1 MGKREEK
8 QEHINWATWSMKCRG
23 EGEKKGGASMKQFG
37 GRGKAVH
44 SQATPHIAMHR
55 HPTRPPHHNPTAPAF
70 KDKPNPPWPPA
81 LRRRSSACN
90 LLWKEDTADEQRPKE
105 KARFDRFRLH

>member
-1 MGKREEK
+1 
-8 QEHINWATWSMKCRG
+8 
-23 EGEKKGGASMKQFG
+23 MKQFG

-44 SQATPHIAMHR
+44 SQA
-55 HPTRPPHHNPTAPAF
+55 HPTWAMGHGHASPPRPTTTPTAPAF